1 MVEVSFKKIYD
12 PKNPNSP
19 PLNVDKRYVVLR
31 RSSGFYSYGI
41 FEHLKGWPDPSLG
54 DARIAIKLSKSLFNF
69 MAIADD
75 RQRQMPTE
83 EDRINGQV
91 LDYVE
96 AVKLTNPSNP
106 RFKDEVDD
114 KYQYSDEMRNIK
126 VHGWISDKP
135 HMGFWVISPSYEYCN
150 GGPVKQDLTS
160 HVGPTSLAIFFR
172 GHYAGPDL
180 GVSLTNGEGWT
191 KVFGPVFFYVNSDS
205 SNDHIILWED
215 AKRKMN
221 EETNKW
227 PYNFPAS
234 PEYLHADQRGSVSGQ
249 LLVNDWYI
257 NKDAFPAKSTYIGL
271 ANPGDVGSW
280 QSDTKGYQ
288 FWIQT
293 DELGN
298 FMINN
303 VRPGIYG
310 LYSWVPGVLGEYKFS
325 SYVEVTPGSETALG
339 QIIFEAIRNG
349 PPLWEIGFPDR
360 SAAEFFI
367 PDPLPGFENHLYT
380 NTTVHKFR
388 QYGLWDRYSDLYPN
402 GDLIYKVG
410 VSDFRKDWFFA
421 HVNSICAEISKI
433 DPEEKIGEMRLR
445 RYLIRGLKKEY
456 GPFVTSIQRWPQQPC
471 VEELE
476 NMFSNQE
483 ALTKQMAK
491 NLETDDVL
499 FSNEKS
505 NKKNTSTWNKNNE
518 EETTT
523 EKGGNSHN
531 NKKCY
536 RCGKIGHIKKKHR
549 VKLSKANV
557 MCTNDGD
564 EQMKWEQCFSIEAV
578 EQKSAQNFINYA
590 NNNKREEWIVDSRCS
605 HHVTRDDS
613 LFLEIREHHGDRV
626 IITADNSTYPVAKEG
641 VVRIEVADDKSKS
654 IKLQDVYHVP
664 CLKKNLVS
672 VPQITN
678 SRKYVLFGPTDVKVL
693 EKVNEISADI
703 IFTGERKVSLFVM
716 STGEAYVKK
725 TSQTD
730 SAAIWHARLGHVGYQ
745 ILQQISSRNLVDG
758 MPTLKNVCE
767 DVICQGFQYGKSHR
781 FFFQKNSSSNDLSKY
796 SSENGVAERKLAY
809 LTSVCLSWL
818 HDKNLPRELWAE
830 AIQCG
835 CHVTNRLLPWPG
847 TQKSPFELLYSQ
859 KPNVNYFRVFGS
871 TCYVHVPRNNRTK
884 LDLKA
889 RKCVFV
895 GYDSYRKGCRCMDPK
910 TNRFTISRDMVF
922 DETSSLFSC
931 QKLVVLGA
939 LTTEE
944 PLSYEEAK
952 GCPHWER
959 AMQEE
964 IDALEKN
971 ETWELVPKPEK
982 CNPVTCKWVFR
993 LKKKSNGTIDRF
1005 KARLVARGF
1014 SQNYGLDYEETF
1026 SPVAKMVTVRSLIS
1040 LTAFKSWKL
1049 WQLDI
1054 QNAFLY
1060 GELDRVVFMEQ
1071 PYGFA
1076 YKQFPSFSTGSAVV
1090 SWCSKKQDVV
1100 SFSTTEAEYIAAT
1113 IAAQECIWLRR
1124 LINDMYQKVDY
1135 AVQIKCD
1142 NESAIKL
1149 ASNPVFHA
1157 RTKHIEIRHHFVREK
1172 VLSEEIEL
1180 TTVRTNAQVA
1190 DIFTKALEKFKFH
1203 YFRDTLEVVHHELA
1217 LRGSVTN

>member
-1 MVEVSFKKIYD
+1 MEKIVLRWFAIIFQFLLLVNGSRVHHARNTSANESRKLQQVSHPVTMTITSSQVVIDNGIVQLSLTNPIGSILGVKYNGVDNLLEPLQETQREYWDTMWSGNFDMLFGSKFIVIIQNKNMVEVSFKKIYD

-421 HVNSICAEISKI
+421 HVNRNKDKSYSPTTWQISFDLKSVDSATYYLHI
-433 DPEEKIGEMRLR
+433 ALASASYAHLQVWINNPSRQRPWFDSSQIG
-445 RYLIRGLKKEY
+445 
-456 GPFVTSIQRWPQQPC
+456 
-471 VEELE
+471 
-476 NMFSNQE
+476 
-483 ALTKQMAK
+483 
-491 NLETDDVL
+491 
-499 FSNEKS
+499 KS
-505 NKKNTSTWNKNNE
+505 NAIARHGIHGLYTLFN
-518 EETTT
+518 
-523 EKGGNSHN
+523 
-531 NKKCY
+531 
-536 RCGKIGHIKKKHR
+536 
-549 VKLSKANV
+549 
-557 MCTNDGD
+557 
-564 EQMKWEQCFSIEAV
+564 IE
-578 EQKSAQNFINYA
+578 F
-590 NNNKREEWIVDSRCS
+590 
-605 HHVTRDDS
+605 
-613 LFLEIREHHGDRV
+613 
-626 IITADNSTYPVAKEG
+626 
-641 VVRIEVADDKSKS
+641 
-654 IKLQDVYHVP
+654 
-664 CLKKNLVS
+664 
-672 VPQITN
+672 
-678 SRKYVLFGPTDVKVL
+678 
-693 EKVNEISADI
+693 
-703 IFTGERKVSLFVM
+703 
-716 STGEAYVKK
+716 
-725 TSQTD
+725 
-730 SAAIWHARLGHVGYQ
+730 
-745 ILQQISSRNLVDG
+745 
-758 MPTLKNVCE
+758 
-767 DVICQGFQYGKSHR
+767 
-781 FFFQKNSSSNDLSKY
+781 
-796 SSENGVAERKLAY
+796 
-809 LTSVCLSWL
+809 
-818 HDKNLPRELWAE
+818 
-830 AIQCG
+830 
-835 CHVTNRLLPWPG
+835 PG
-847 TQKSPFELLYSQ
+847 TQLHIGENIIYLKQASVNGPFNGFMYDYIRLE
-859 KPNVNYFRVFGS
+859 GS
-871 TCYVHVPRNNRTK
+871 LP
-884 LDLKA
+884 
-889 RKCVFV
+889 
-895 GYDSYRKGCRCMDPK
+895 
-910 TNRFTISRDMVF
+910 
-922 DETSSLFSC
+922 
-931 QKLVVLGA
+931 
-939 LTTEE
+939 
-944 PLSYEEAK
+944 
-952 GCPHWER
+952 
-959 AMQEE
+959 
-964 IDALEKN
+964 
-971 ETWELVPKPEK
+971 
-982 CNPVTCKWVFR
+982 
-993 LKKKSNGTIDRF
+993 
-1005 KARLVARGF
+1005 
-1014 SQNYGLDYEETF
+1014 
-1026 SPVAKMVTVRSLIS
+1026 
-1040 LTAFKSWKL
+1040 
-1049 WQLDI
+1049 
-1054 QNAFLY
+1054 
-1060 GELDRVVFMEQ
+1060 
-1071 PYGFA
+1071 
-1076 YKQFPSFSTGSAVV
+1076 
-1090 SWCSKKQDVV
+1090 
-1100 SFSTTEAEYIAAT
+1100 
-1113 IAAQECIWLRR
+1113 
-1124 LINDMYQKVDY
+1124 
-1135 AVQIKCD
+1135 
-1142 NESAIKL
+1142 
-1149 ASNPVFHA
+1149 
-1157 RTKHIEIRHHFVREK
+1157 
-1172 VLSEEIEL
+1172 
-1180 TTVRTNAQVA
+1180 
-1190 DIFTKALEKFKFH
+1190 
-1203 YFRDTLEVVHHELA
+1203 
-1217 LRGSVTN
+1217 